1 MTQARRPPPQNK
13 LRELA
18 LSPMRSPALPPF
30 ARSRKG
36 IAFTTAAAEGR
47 FRLQKCAACAHVCY
61 PPREACPKCWCSDL
75 PWTDMPEG
83 GTLLTE
89 STLRTSFNAWFRE
102 RMPWRIGTIKLDAGP
117 VVLAHIHGAVA
128 ERARVRMIART
139 DKSGQGVL
147 MALPEKETPNMTDDR
162 QLHALTCNPASRRVL
177 ITDGCTETGQSIARA
192 VAAAGAS
199 AIFVGIAE
207 NSRSCPGR
215 EALETVPGV
224 ELMPL
229 DLGDPRSVEE
239 LAGRIG
245 DKVDILINTAARVRP
260 GASMERLD
268 AASARDEMEI
278 NYFGLLRLIQAFG
291 PAMRLRGKEDVS
303 GACAWVN
310 LFSVY
315 ALSNWPVY
323 GTASASQ
330 AAAHSLSQCL
340 RAEMA
345 GSGIKVVNVL
355 LGPLDDAWHRQLPP
369 PKVAPGQVAE
379 AVVSALQQGIEDLV
393 LGPVAEDL
401 LRRYREDPMVLHREL
416 ARMQQG

>member
-1 MTQARRPPPQNK
+1 MKHTRRPP
-13 LRELA
+13 A
-18 LSPMRSPALPPF
+18 LPSALPPF

-47 FRLQKCAACAHVCY
+47 FRLQKCAACAQVCY

-75 PWTDMPEG
+75 PWTDLPEG
-83 GTLLTE
+83 GRLLTE
-89 STLRTSFNAWFRE
+89 STLRTSFNAYFRE
-102 RMPWRIGTIKLDAGP
+102 RMPWRIGTIQLDAGP
-117 VVLAHIHGAVA
+117 VVLAHIHGDVA

-139 DKSGQGVL
+139 DTSGQGVL
-147 MALPEKETPNMTDDR
+147 MALPEQETPNMADDR
-162 QLHALTCNPASRRVL
+162 QLHTLTCNPASRRVL

-199 AIFVGIAE
+199 ALFVGVAENAAE

-215 EALETVPGV
+215 EALETLPGL
-224 ELMPL
+224 EFLPL

-239 LAGRIG
+239 LAGRMG
-245 DKVDILINTAARVRP
+245 DKVDILINTAAHVRP
-260 GASMERLD
+260 GASMDRPD
-268 AASARDEMEI
+268 AATARDEMEI

-291 PAMRLRGKEDVS
+291 PAMRLRGKADGG

-315 ALSNWPVY
+315 ALSNCPAY

-355 LGPLDDAWHRQLPP
+355 LGPLDDAWHRLLPP
-369 PKVAPGQVAE
+369 PKVTPGQVAK
-379 AVVSALQQGIEDLV
+379 AVVSALQQGIEDV
-393 LGPVAEDL
+393 ALGPVAEDL
-401 LRRYREDPMVLHREL
+401 VRRYREDPMALHREL
-416 ARMQQG
+416 TRIQRD